1 MIGHEIGSSPVRVY
15 TTFKTSS
22 LKNFKHGWEND
33 MGANMATLFARGGFS
48 KGQASWA
55 TSNPQGRNLNSTKL
69 QLETKKIKN
78 IFFPHLVHMPYQL
91 LPQIT
96 LSWVGILH

>member
-33 MGANMATLFARGGFS
+33 MGANMATLFARGGVS
-48 KGQASWA
+48 PKVKLLGQ
-55 TSNPQGRNLNSTKL
+55 PQTLKE
-69 QLETKKIKN
+69 ET
-78 IFFPHLVHMPYQL
+78 
-91 LPQIT
+91 
-96 LSWVGILH
+96 